1 MLCFSYT
8 NVSSIFDAIDSIPWL
23 NQNTNTS
30 GGIRLMHRDMFTSA
44 AGARAGVPWL
54 GVVITDGVST
64 FDSNLTIP
72 EAENAKDKNII
83 MFAIGTCILLAF
95 NM

>member
-1 MLCFSYT
+1 
-8 NVSSIFDAIDSIPWL
+8 
-23 NQNTNTS
+23 
-30 GGIRLMHRDMFTSA
+30 MHRDMFTAA

-72 EAENAKDKNII
+72 EADIAKNKNIM
-83 MFAIGTCILLAF
+83 MFAIGELSSHRAVYDVIISQEF
-95 NM
+95 RNYESDES